1 LPRNPSKGADCP
13 IPEGLPV
20 SEHLRLVCPHCHT
33 VNRVLRDR
41 LGPGANCGSCKEPL
55 LATHPIELSASN
67 FDRHIE
73 SNDLPVVVDFWAP
86 WCGPCRMMA
95 PAYEQA
101 AAALASEARVA
112 KLDTEAE
119 PAIAARFGIRSIPT
133 LIAFR
138 NGREVA
144 RQSGAMD
151 LAGLIRWIR
160 TNA

>member
-1 LPRNPSKGADCP
+1 M
-13 IPEGLPV
+13 

-33 VNRVLRDR
+33 VNRVLRER

-55 LATHPIELSASN
+55 LGTHPIELSASN

-73 SNDLPVVVDFWAP
+73 SDELPVVVDFWAP

-101 AAALASEARVA
+101 AVEFSSQARIA
-112 KLDTEAE
+112 KVDTEAE
-119 PAIAARFGIRSIPT
+119 PTLAARFGIRSIPT

-151 LAGLIRWIR
+151 LPGLRRWIR
-160 TNA
+160 ANA